1 MGESMFIVPMNR
13 LERMGGM
20 RTGEGEAAPQ
30 QQNLSGGS
38 FAQMFHESLKT
49 LEQAQQVADEDALDL
64 ALGAN
69 GADLHTIMINAAVL
83 ESAVKTTVQ
92 LTSRAVTSY
101 KEIMS
106 MQV

>member
-1 MGESMFIVPMNR
+1 M
-13 LERMGGM
+13 
-20 RTGEGEAAPQ
+20 
-30 QQNLSGGS
+30 
-38 FAQMFHESLKT
+38 
-49 LEQAQQVADEDALDL
+49 ADEDALDL

>member
-1 MGESMFIVPMNR
+1 MGETMFIVPMSR
-13 LERMGGM
+13 LERMDGM
-20 RTGEGEAAPQ
+20 RTSEGEAASQ
-30 QQNLSGGS
+30 QQRLQGNS
-38 FAQMFHESLKT
+38 FAQMFNESLRS
-49 LEQAQQVADEDALDL
+49 LEQAQQAADEDALDL
-64 ALGAN
+64 AMGAS